1 LNLTAR
7 WWATWGTIL
16 GAPLALLVVLLL
28 VPAWDKTTGATLDF
42 HFWVVSLTA
51 LAAAVACAFVVGLT
65 ESLRETRLLFL
76 GLAFLSI
83 ASIFAVHGLGT
94 PGHIHDE
101 AYAELAVSSWLS
113 VLAGGFFI
121 ALSVIDLPEPVEE
134 WLKRNGA
141 AVFSAVALAA
151 GLYIGLSF
159 VAEGW
164 MGFIPYQERWLQL
177 ASSAFV
183 MGLLAFAAW
192 RYFQAFLFARQPSQW
207 AMVCVLV
214 LLMEVQLSMTFG
226 RYWLMSWW
234 LYHGMYALTFVILFG
249 AWAYEGLR
257 AGNLKVIADGLSM
270 RDAVAQLNH
279 GYSQPIAELVDAI
292 EWKDLYTLGHVRRVA
307 SFSVMIGK
315 ELGLSTLDL
324 RALALGAQMH
334 DVGKIGVPDRILTK
348 PGPLT
353 SEEFAIIQE
362 HVARGYEIAQNT
374 KALHVAVD
382 AIHYHHEKF
391 DGTGYPEG
399 LKGEAI
405 PLHARIVAVADAY
418 DAMTSGRVY
427 QPAVNHEAAFAEMR
441 RCAGTH
447 FDSTCI
453 EAFATAMSKVRDSRP
468 ASDVPTQQPS
478 TKPNLAA

>member
-1 LNLTAR
+1 MNLTAR
-7 WWATWGTIL
+7 WWATWGVIL
-16 GAPLALLVVLLL
+16 GLPMAAFVTLLL
-28 VPAWDKTTGATLDF
+28 VPQWDKSFGTFDF
-42 HFWVVSLTA
+42 HFWVVSITA
-51 LAAAVACAFVVGLT
+51 LAAAFACAFIVGLT
-65 ESLRETRLLFL
+65 ESLRESRLLFL

-94 PGHIHDE
+94 PGHIHDK
-101 AYAELAVSSWLS
+101 AYAELGVSSWLS
-113 VLAGGFFI
+113 VLAGAAFV
-121 ALSVIDLPEPVEE
+121 ALSVIDLPESVDN
-134 WLKRNGA
+134 WLKRYGTL
-141 AVFSAVALAA
+141 VFGIVTMLA

-164 MGFIPYQERWLQL
+164 LGFLPYEERWLQL
-177 ASSAFV
+177 LTSAAVF
-183 MGLLAFAAW
+183 GLLGFGAW
-192 RYFQAFLFARQPSQW
+192 RYLQAFLFARQPSQW

-214 LLMEVQLSMTFG
+214 LLIEVQVSLTFG
-226 RYWLMSWW
+226 RFWLYSWW
-234 LYHGMYALTFVILFG
+234 MYHGMYALCFVVLFG

-270 RDAVAQLNH
+270 RDAIAQLNH

-353 SEEFAIIQE
+353 SEEFTIIKE

-374 KALHVAVD
+374 KALHVAID
-382 AIHYHHEKF
+382 AIHFHHEKW

-399 LKGEAI
+399 LTGDAI

-427 QPAVNHEAAFAEMR
+427 QPAVLHDAAFAELR
-441 RCAGTH
+441 RCTGTH
-447 FDSTCI
+447 FDSACI
-453 EAFATAMSKVRDSRP
+453 EAFASAMSKVRDARP
-468 ASDVPTQQPS
+468 ATDVATQEPS
-478 TKPNLAA
+478 AAKPNIAA